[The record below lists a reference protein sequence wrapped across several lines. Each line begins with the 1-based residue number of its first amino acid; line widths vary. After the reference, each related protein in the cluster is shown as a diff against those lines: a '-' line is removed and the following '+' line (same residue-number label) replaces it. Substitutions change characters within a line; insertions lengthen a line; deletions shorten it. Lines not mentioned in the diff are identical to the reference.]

1 MTESTSINPSS
12 TVAELQAALEELAD
26 PRFLA
31 VNQRQ
36 GNDHAVN
43 LTKLRAVAK
52 AVKTNQDLALG
63 LWATGDTSSRLLALL
78 ICKPKAFSPGELDAM
93 LRDARV
99 PKVQEWL
106 ISYVVK
112 KNPHCESLR
121 IAWFADVDPV
131 VASAGWELTVPQV
144 TNKPELLD
152 LPGLLDTIESDMK
165 QAPDRLQWAMNH
177 ALAEIGISHEEYRP
191 RALAIGEK
199 LQVLAD
205 YPTSPGCTSP
215 FAPIWINEMVSR
227 QA

>member
-1 MTESTSINPSS
+1 MTENTTITPAS
-12 TVAELQAALEELAD
+12 TVAELQAALEALAD

-52 AVKTNQDLALG
+52 AAKTNQELARG
-63 LWATGDTSSRLLALL
+63 LWATGDTAARLLAMLM
-78 ICKPKAFSPGELDAM
+78 CKPKAFGFGELDAM
-93 LRDARV
+93 LREAAV

-106 ISYVVK
+106 LSYVVK
-112 KNPHCESLR
+112 KNPQCEALR
-121 IAWFADVDPV
+121 VLWFADADPV
-131 VASAGWELTVPQV
+131 VASAGWELTAAQV
-144 TNKPELLD
+144 VKDPGVLD
-152 LPGLLDTIESDMK
+152 LPGLLDTVESRMK
-165 QAPDRLQWAMNH
+165 QAPERLQWAMNH
-177 ALAEIGISHEEYRP
+177 TLAEIGINHEQYRA
-191 RALAIGEK
+191 RALAIGEA

-215 FAPIWINEMVSR
+215 FAPAWINEMVSR